1 MENNMKLYMVMLAVL
16 RLDDIPNNMIF
27 FLEFLERNSPEM
39 KDFGQKPKDESTS
52 MPGAK

>member
-1 MENNMKLYMVMLAVL
+1 MKLYIHVSCT

-27 FLEFLERNSPEM
+27 FLELFFLERNSPM
-39 KDFGQKPKDESTS
+39 KDFFWPEAKDESTS